1 MTKEA
6 RSSNDRMEKPRKYD
20 LEDRTTRFAEAII
33 EFAKV
38 IRTNAITEPLIKQLV
53 RSGTSIGANYV
64 EADDASSRKEFRY
77 RIGIC
82 KRESRETKYWLR
94 MVAKA
99 APRDGRTGAVPM
111 DGGQRAASHFRK
123 NLSRQGKGSTRIA
136 FSTPARSQTPV
147 SEDNRSSFVLRAS
160 CFFRHSDFVIR
171 TF

>member
-1 MTKEA
+1 
-6 RSSNDRMEKPRKYD
+6 MEKPRKYD

-99 APRDGRTGAVPM
+99 APEMAEQARPQWTEAKELHLIFAKIYRGKAKGRP
-111 DGGQRAASHFRK
+111 
-123 NLSRQGKGSTRIA
+123 
-136 FSTPARSQTPV
+136 
-147 SEDNRSSFVLRAS
+147 E
-160 CFFRHSDFVIR
+160 
-171 TF
+171 

>member
-1 MTKEA
+1 
-6 RSSNDRMEKPRKYD
+6 MEKPRKYD

-82 KRESRETKYWLR
+82 KRESRETKYWPR

-99 APRDGRTGAVPM
+99 APEMAEQV
-111 DGGQRAASHFRK
+111 
-123 NLSRQGKGSTRIA
+123 
-136 FSTPARSQTPV
+136 RSQWTEAKELHLIFAKIYRGKAKGRP
-147 SEDNRSSFVLRAS
+147 E
-160 CFFRHSDFVIR
+160 
-171 TF
+171 